1 MTNIKL
7 FNLITKP
14 YVSNKEIKE
23 IAECGIN
30 KANDIRKTIE
40 KKYCQEMLL
49 PRNKIPTK
57 FLLKELKIKPKEIY
71 RLAKME
77 REL

>member
-1 MTNIKL
+1 
-7 FNLITKP
+7 
-14 YVSNKEIKE
+14 
-23 IAECGIN
+23 
-30 KANDIRKTIE
+30 
-40 KKYCQEMLL
+40 MLL